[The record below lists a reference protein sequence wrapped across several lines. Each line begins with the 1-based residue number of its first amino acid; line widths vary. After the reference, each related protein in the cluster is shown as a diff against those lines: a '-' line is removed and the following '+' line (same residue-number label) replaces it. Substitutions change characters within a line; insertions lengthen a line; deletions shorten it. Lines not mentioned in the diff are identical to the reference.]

1 MNSSLLNTIWTN
13 EFYRSERG
21 TISRGIFANVI
32 ILTVANVSFTRVISK
47 ESIDREN
54 RIPSIYVTISIRR
67 NLAPRSKLLN
77 LYSPREFSGGDRVSR
92 VRTKK
97 KKRERLVETSKRASR
112 YTCNFSYSTYV
123 RLLGNYSSYLFF
135 YEYSE
140 IFSYIKYYNLI
151 YFIIRNSSSRIV
163 FKKRRKN
170 YVVMK
175 L

>member
-1 MNSSLLNTIWTN
+1 MNSSSLNTIWTN

-97 KKRERLVETSKRASR
+97 KKERERLVETSKRASR

-123 RLLGNYSSYLFF
+123 RLLGNYSSYLFLRIFRDIFLHKILQPDIF
-135 YEYSE
+135 Y
-140 IFSYIKYYNLI
+140 
-151 YFIIRNSSSRIV
+151 NS
-163 FKKRRKN
+163 K
-170 YVVMK
+170 
-175 L
+175 

>member
-1 MNSSLLNTIWTN
+1 M
-13 EFYRSERG
+13 
-21 TISRGIFANVI
+21 
-32 ILTVANVSFTRVISK
+32 SFTRVISK

-97 KKRERLVETSKRASR
+97 KKERERLVETSKRASR

-135 YEYSE
+135 YEYFSE

-151 YFIIRNSSSRIV
+151 YFIIRNGSFIIRNSRIV

>member
-97 KKRERLVETSKRASR
+97 KERERLVETSKRASR

-123 RLLGNYSSYLFF
+123 RLLGNYSSYLFLRIFRDIFLHKILQPDIF
-135 YEYSE
+135 Y
-140 IFSYIKYYNLI
+140 
-151 YFIIRNSSSRIV
+151 NS
-163 FKKRRKN
+163 K
-170 YVVMK
+170 
-175 L
+175 

>member
-1 MNSSLLNTIWTN
+1 M
-13 EFYRSERG
+13 
-21 TISRGIFANVI
+21 
-32 ILTVANVSFTRVISK
+32 SFTRVISK

-97 KKRERLVETSKRASR
+97 KKRERERLVETSKRASR
-112 YTCNFSYSTYV
+112 YTCNFSTYV

-135 YEYSE
+135 YEYFSE

-151 YFIIRNSSSRIV
+151 CFIIRNSSSRVV

>member
-13 EFYRSERG
+13 KFYRSERG

-97 KKRERLVETSKRASR
+97 KERERLVETSKRASR

-135 YEYSE
+135 LR
-140 IFSYIKYYNLI
+140 IFRDIFLHKILQPDMFYN
-151 YFIIRNSSSRIV
+151 S
-163 FKKRRKN
+163 K
-170 YVVMK
+170 
-175 L
+175 

>member
-97 KKRERLVETSKRASR
+97 KKERERLVETSKRASR

-135 YEYSE
+135 LR
-140 IFSYIKYYNLI
+140 IFRDIFLHKILQPDIFYN
-151 YFIIRNSSSRIV
+151 S
-163 FKKRRKN
+163 K
-170 YVVMK
+170 
-175 L
+175 

>member
-97 KKRERLVETSKRASR
+97 KKERERLVETSKRASR
-112 YTCNFSYSTYV
+112 YTCNFSYSMYV

-135 YEYSE
+135 LQ
-140 IFSYIKYYNLI
+140 IFRDIFLHKILQPDMFYN
-151 YFIIRNSSSRIV
+151 S
-163 FKKRRKN
+163 K
-170 YVVMK
+170 
-175 L
+175 

>member
-97 KKRERLVETSKRASR
+97 KKERERLVETSKRASR

-123 RLLGNYSSYLFF
+123 RLLGNYSSYLFLRIFRDIFLHKILQPDMF
-135 YEYSE
+135 Y
-140 IFSYIKYYNLI
+140 
-151 YFIIRNSSSRIV
+151 NS
-163 FKKRRKN
+163 K
-170 YVVMK
+170 
-175 L
+175 

>member
-77 LYSPREFSGGDRVSR
+77 LYSPREFSGEDRVSR

-97 KKRERLVETSKRASR
+97 KERERLVETSKRASR

-135 YEYSE
+135 LR
-140 IFSYIKYYNLI
+140 IFRDIFLHKILQPDMFYN
-151 YFIIRNSSSRIV
+151 S
-163 FKKRRKN
+163 K
-170 YVVMK
+170 
-175 L
+175 

>member
-97 KKRERLVETSKRASR
+97 KKERERLVETSKRASR

-135 YEYSE
+135 LR
-140 IFSYIKYYNLI
+140 IFRDIFLHKILQPDMFYN
-151 YFIIRNSSSRIV
+151 S
-163 FKKRRKN
+163 K
-170 YVVMK
+170 
-175 L
+175 

>member
-1 MNSSLLNTIWTN
+1 M
-13 EFYRSERG
+13 
-21 TISRGIFANVI
+21 
-32 ILTVANVSFTRVISK
+32 SFTRVISK

-97 KKRERLVETSKRASR
+97 KERERLVETSKRASR

-135 YEYSE
+135 YEYFSE